1 MSGAC
6 MAPQCET
13 WRVSIPVAVVAGGRV
28 DLDRLAEICR
38 RFGVVELDLFGSAAR
53 GTATESSDVDVLYVL
68 APGSGLGFS
77 VNRLEDEL
85 ASVFGRP
92 VDLVSKRALHPLLR
106 DEVLADARVLY
117 AA

>member
-1 MSGAC
+1 MQWWC
-6 MAPQCET
+6 
-13 WRVSIPVAVVAGGRV
+13 VSTPLAMVAGKAV

-38 RFGVVELDLFGSAAR
+38 RFGVVELSLFGSAAR
-53 GTATESSDVDVLYVL
+53 GTATGCSDVDVLYAL
-68 APGSGLGFS
+68 APGVRHGFS

-106 DEVLADARVLY
+106 AEVLAEARVLY